1 MTPRGNGQASPA
13 AGQRQQQ
20 KSDAMRRRICAA
32 ATRCLSNAGFHRM
45 TIAEVVNE
53 ARIST
58 GALQHHFPNKQA
70 LVVAVAEYLLSRSV
84 KWFARAKAEPQSG
97 DFAEMIRRS
106 WREQFTTDEY
116 GALLE
121 ILVAAR
127 TDKALR
133 AKIAPALDRWRAAI
147 EQELTELLPDA
158 HDAAYLESVLTI
170 SRCMMTGLLV
180 HDGLLRDER
189 RMLSVID
196 EWVAIVAGEND
207 AALSGD
213 H

>member
-1 MTPRGNGQASPA
+1 
-13 AGQRQQQ
+13 
-20 KSDAMRRRICAA
+20 MRRRICAA
-32 ATRCLSNAGFHRM
+32 ATRRLSRAGFHRM

-53 ARIST
+53 AGIST
-58 GALQHHFPNKQA
+58 GALQHHFPNKRA
-70 LVVAVAEYLLSRSV
+70 LVIAVADYLLTRSV
-84 KWFARAKAEPQSG
+84 KWFSRAKAEPGAG

-127 TDKALR
+127 TDNSLR

-158 HDAAYLESVLTI
+158 RNAADLESVLTI

-189 RMLSVID
+189 RMQSVING
-196 EWVAIVAGEND
+196 WVAIVGARKD
-207 AALSGD
+207 ASLSPA
-213 H
+213 